1 MAKESG
7 IGMTC
12 TVDDSGG
19 TGRAISNDVT
29 NVAIGMPSP
38 VQDITGVNS
47 TGMERLLL
55 IADLSITLNGVF
67 NDAATTGAHTVL
79 ASFRT
84 LAASQTGRTTVIVVS
99 GDTLTNEVLY
109 TDYALTRAA
118 DGSLT
123 WSAPGGLSNGT
134 LSAWA

>member
-1 MAKESG
+1 
-7 IGMTC
+7 MTV
-12 TVDDSGG
+12 TVDDSAG

-29 NVAIGMPSP
+29 AVQIGMPST

-55 IADLSITLNGVF
+55 LADLSITLTGVF
-67 NDAATTGAHTVL
+67 NDVATTGIHTVL
-79 ASFRT
+79 STFRT

-109 TDYALTRAA
+109 TDYQLNRAA
-118 DGSLT
+118 DGSLVVT
-123 WSAPGGLSNGT
+123 APGGLSNGT

>member
-1 MAKESG
+1 
-7 IGMTC
+7 MTV

-29 NVAIGMPSP
+29 SVDIGMPSP

-47 TGMERLLL
+47 TGMERLFLL
-55 IADLSITLNGVF
+55 ADLSVTLHGVF
-67 NDAATTGAHTVL
+67 NDLATTGIHTVL
-79 ASFRT
+79 SSFRT

-109 TDYALTRAA
+109 TDYQMNRAQ

-123 WSAPGGLSNGT
+123 LTIPGALSNGT